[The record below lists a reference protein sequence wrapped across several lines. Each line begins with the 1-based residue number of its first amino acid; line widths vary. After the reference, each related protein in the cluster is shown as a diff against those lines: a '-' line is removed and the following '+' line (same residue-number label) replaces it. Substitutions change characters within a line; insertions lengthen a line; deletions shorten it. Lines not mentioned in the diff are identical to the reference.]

1 MTATAERREIVIA
14 GGGFAGSIL
23 ARALHAEGRD
33 VLLLERGRHP
43 RFALGESSTPLA
55 NLALERLA
63 VRYGFDDLWDLAA
76 HGRWRRRLPE
86 VGRGLKRGFCFYQHE
101 PGEVFSPGPRSDR
114 RLVVAASPDDDA
126 ADNQWLRADVDR
138 FLFERAQDEGVECRE
153 GTAVEVLAAAS
164 DGRGPTARGGGRP
177 ARQRDGRGP
186 AIRPGPRPEQRAAPD
201 LAGSAPDGS
210 RRDAPGPVRLR
221 AGDRI
226 VEAGL
231 LIDATGGSPVAV
243 SLGAGEATPRLQTNL
258 VYSHFA
264 GVAPFERA
272 EAWPDSPFPERW
284 SASHHLLE
292 EGWMYQLRF
301 DDGSVSAGFL
311 LAEDAPAGRADGGAA
326 AGIAVPSEAR
336 AIRESGAQGAV
347 HAASPDAVFASL
359 LDRYPS
365 LALQFAQ
372 AEVLRPVAARSGV
385 AYRRDRAVG
394 PNWLLLPHSYAFA
407 DPMFSTGIAWSLL
420 AVERVADLCRD
431 GLPTARDLD
440 RYGRLVAAEADHI
453 DRLLVA
459 AYRLMP
465 ELSRFAAAAM
475 AYFAAA
481 SFDELR
487 QRLLDAPS
495 EGWCWQ
501 GFLGALDGRARLFQE
516 LDERSA
522 PGANGTL
529 GEWIGGVI
537 DRWNLIGLLD
547 PNRRNAYPVDLEDME
562 RRTAEV
568 AAGLGLDAAE
578 LQRRWPRLR
587 SRDRMP

>member
-1 MTATAERREIVIA
+1 MACHGGRCVVTVAPERREIVIA

-63 VRYGFDDLWDLAA
+63 ARYGFDDLWDLAA

-101 PGEVFSPGPRSDR
+101 PGAAFSPGSASSR

-126 ADNQWLRADVDR
+126 ADNQWLRADVDH
-138 FLFERAQDEGVECRE
+138 FLFERAREEGVDCRE
-153 GTAVEVLAAAS
+153 ETPVDVIS
-164 DGRGPTARGGGRP
+164 VPRDTGGG
-177 ARQRDGRGP
+177 A
-186 AIRPGPRPEQRAAPD
+186 
-201 LAGSAPDGS
+201 
-210 RRDAPGPVRLR
+210 VRLR
-221 AGDRI
+221 AGERI

-231 LIDATGGSPVAV
+231 LVDATGGSPLAV
-243 SLGAGEATPRLQTNL
+243 GLGAGEAWPRLQTNL

-264 GVAPFERA
+264 GVEPFERA
-272 EAWPDSPFPERW
+272 EGWPDSPFPERW

-301 DDGSVSAGFL
+301 DDGSLSAGFL
-311 LAEDAPAGRADGGAA
+311 LAEDPAGAA
-326 AGIAVPSEAR
+326 ET
-336 AIRESGAQGAV
+336 
-347 HAASPDAVFASL
+347 VFASL

-365 LALQFAQ
+365 LARQFADS
-372 AEVLRPVAARSGV
+372 EPLRPVASRSGV
-385 AYRRDRAVG
+385 AYRRGRAAG
-394 PNWLLLPHSYAFA
+394 QGWLLLPHSYAFA

-420 AVERVADLCRD
+420 AVERLADLCRNGVPAD
-431 GLPTARDLD
+431 GLLE
-440 RYGRLVAAEADHI
+440 RYGRLLAAEAEHI

-465 ELSRFAAAAM
+465 AMERFVAPAM
-475 AYFAAA
+475 VYFAAA

-487 QRLLDAPS
+487 QRLLDPPT

-501 GFLGALDGRARLFQE
+501 GFLGAEDGRCGLFEELDGRS
-516 LDERSA
+516 SA
-522 PGANGTL
+522 AG
-529 GEWIGGVI
+529 GEVPLAEWVGPAIE
-537 DRWNLIGLLD
+537 RWNLIGLLD
-547 PNRRNAYPVDLEDME
+547 PRRSNAYPVELEDME
-562 RRTAEV
+562 RRSAGI
-568 AAGLGLDAAE
+568 AAGLGLDEAT

-587 SRDRMP
+587 SPDRMTEVG